1 MLSISVE
8 NRVKRKL
15 KAGELT
21 LCMAINQMRTA
32 DAAMIAAACGFDAI
46 FVDLEHSPTSLESA
60 SLLCLAALGAGIT
73 PIARVASHDSH
84 DATRILDSG
93 AQGIMVPHVENAE
106 QAAAVVRNCK
116 YPPLGHR
123 SASGTGPALRYQSL
137 PQGEINRYIN
147 DEVLLI
153 ALLETPAAVENAEAI
168 AAVPGID
175 VLHVG
180 SLDISNELGI
190 PGAYHDP
197 RMRAVYQNV
206 ITACRTHDKAMGVG
220 GARGD
225 FELQSELIQLGVRYL
240 TSGSDVSYLM
250 SAARGEVNALRA
262 LKLL

>member
-1 MLSISVE
+1 MLSIPVE
-8 NRVKRKL
+8 NRTKKKL
-15 KAGELT
+15 KANELT

-32 DAAMIAAACGFDAI
+32 DVAMIAAVCGFDAI

-73 PIARVASHDSH
+73 PIVRVASHDSH

-93 AQGIMVPHVENAE
+93 AQGIMVPHIENAE

-116 YPPLGHR
+116 FPPLGHR
-123 SASGTGPALRYQSL
+123 SAAGTGPALLYQPLS
-137 PQGEINRYIN
+137 QGEINRYIN

-153 ALLETPAAVENAEAI
+153 ALLETPNAVENADEI

-180 SLDISNELGI
+180 SLDVSNELGI
-190 PGAYHDP
+190 PGAYRDP
-197 RMRAVYQNV
+197 RMRAVFKKV
-206 ITACRTHDKAMGVG
+206 ITACRTHGKAMGVG

-225 FELQSELIQLGVRYL
+225 FELQTELIQLGVRYL

-250 SAARGEVNALRA
+250 SAARSEVTSLRG